1 MACMS
6 FSSMGMSGSFHLRC
20 AFVRLEALLT
30 ASSVLWKGS
39 KAKKGAFLED
49 RVSFICCGCSVHTSQ
64 FCLLFTDLL
73 RLLMKEVLEKQ
84 RLTLVAGGR
93 DANILLLTRSE
104 VFVPCSVCT
113 APSCLLSMHFAP
125 SEAQV

>member
-84 RLTLVAGGR
+84 RLTWWQEGGMRTFFFLLEVKCLSPAVSLQPLLV
-93 DANILLLTRSE
+93 
-104 VFVPCSVCT
+104 F
-113 APSCLLSMHFAP
+113 
-125 SEAQV
+125 